1 MGKISLD
8 EKPIKLGQIKEG
20 KLEKFGKDLCWGLD
34 ETIAIFLR
42 DTLRHFADTTQSF
55 PDCYDDNWDRM
66 TTEQW
71 EQRDKERDGYTIWV
85 NHIREIADKI
95 DFYLKDCEEFLDED
109 DREFLS
115 TYHIKYPV
123 RFESVGNGYS
133 KMVDDAPEEDKRRY
147 LGIIGYKEIII
158 EKNQLTAMQEA
169 LHDIAKI
176 FPSLW
181 D

>member
-1 MGKISLD
+1 MKGRTID

-42 DTLRHFADTTQSF
+42 DSLRHLAKTTHGY
-55 PDCYDDNWDRM
+55 PDCYDENWNMM

-71 EQRDKERDGYTIWV
+71 EKRDKEKDGYKIWV
-85 NHIREIADKI
+85 DHLNKIADKF
-95 DFYLKDCEEFLDED
+95 DYYLKDSEEFLDED

-123 RFESVGNGYS
+123 RFEPVGNGCS
-133 KMVDDAPEEDKRRY
+133 KMVDDAPEEDKTRY
-147 LGIIGYKEIII
+147 HDIICNKEAIIS
-158 EKNQLTAMQEA
+158 EKQFNTLKEA
-169 LHDIAKI
+169 LDDLGKI
-176 FPSLW
+176 FPHLW

>member
-1 MGKISLD
+1 MKIQPD
-8 EKPIKLGQIKEG
+8 QKPIKLGQIKNC
-20 KLEKFGKDLCWGLD
+20 KLEKFANSVTWELH

-42 DTLRHFADTTQSF
+42 DTLRKFADTTHSF
-55 PDCYDDNWDRM
+55 PDCYDENWNMM

-71 EQRDKERDGYTIWV
+71 EKRDKERDGYAIWV
-85 NHIREIADKI
+85 NHIRAIADKI

-123 RFESVGNGYS
+123 RFESVGNGCS

-147 LGIIGYKEIII
+147 LGIIGYKEMII
-158 EKNQLTAMQEA
+158 EQNQLTAMQEA

-176 FPSLW
+176 FPNLW

>member
-1 MGKISLD
+1 MDNPL
-8 EKPIKLGQIKEG
+8 ERKPIKLGQIKDG
-20 KLEKFGKDLCWGLD
+20 KLEKFGKDICWGLD

-55 PDCYDDNWDRM
+55 PDCYDDNWNRM

-71 EQRDKERDGYTIWV
+71 EQRDKEKDGYNIWV
-85 NHIREIADKI
+85 THIRDIADKI
-95 DFYLKDCEEFLDED
+95 DFYLKDTEELLDGS

-133 KMVDDAPEEDKRRY
+133 TMVDDAPEEDKSRY
-147 LGIIGYKEIII
+147 HDIICNKEMII
-158 EKNQLTAMQEA
+158 EQNQLTAMQEA

>member
-1 MGKISLD
+1 MKSKNVD
-8 EKPIKLGQIKEG
+8 KKPIKLGQIKEG

-34 ETIAIFLR
+34 EAIAIFLR

-71 EQRDKERDGYTIWV
+71 EQKDKERDGYNIWV
-85 NHIREIADKI
+85 THIREIANKI
-95 DFYLKDCEEFLDED
+95 DFYLKDAEEFLDEE

-115 TYHIKYPV
+115 TYRIKYPV
-123 RFESVGNGYS
+123 RFESVGNGLS
-133 KMVDDAPEEDKRRY
+133 TMVDDAPEEDKNRY
-147 LGIIGYKEIII
+147 HDILCNKEMII
-158 EKNQLTAMQEA
+158 EQNQLTAMQEA

-176 FPSLW
+176 FPNLW